1 MGKGLAVGFEERIRK
16 KRGFGF
22 WGPTPPEIGGCTAG
36 IWRTMAEEGVNE
48 NGEGWGR
55 QTREGERGR
64 RLGFLFMYV
73 YIYLEKIPFKY
84 PIVYP

>member
-1 MGKGLAVGFEERIRK
+1 MVR
-16 KRGFGF
+16 
-22 WGPTPPEIGGCTAG
+22 
-36 IWRTMAEEGVNE
+36 
-48 NGEGWGR
+48 GEGGR
-55 QTREGERGR
+55 TREGEKGR